1 MPKTLEI
8 STFLACFQCSWVCEV
23 WELLTSQE
31 LQLFTHSQ
39 MLLLV
44 VNGTDTTSGLTGA
57 FEVKVGQDFYV
68 VETQAPSGY
77 ALSPAVETVNIP
89 TTYKTDTTHYVN
101 NVFQYEF
108 KDLPTKGNIL
118 NWFKLPK
125 TGAAGVAIF
134 ALAGM
139 CLVAAGIFVFMRNR
153 KKEEQEA

>member
-1 MPKTLEI
+1 M
-8 STFLACFQCSWVCEV
+8 
-23 WELLTSQE
+23 
-31 LQLFTHSQ
+31 
-39 MLLLV
+39 
-44 VNGTDTTSGLTGA
+44 TGA

-89 TTYKTDTTHYVN
+89 TTYKSDTAHYVN